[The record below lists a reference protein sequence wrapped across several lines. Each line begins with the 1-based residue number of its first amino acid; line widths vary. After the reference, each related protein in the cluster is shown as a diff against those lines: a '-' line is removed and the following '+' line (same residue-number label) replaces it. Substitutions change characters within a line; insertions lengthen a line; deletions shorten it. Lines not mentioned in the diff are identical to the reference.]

1 MNWLRVVRAR
11 LFGLIHKTQIE
22 EEMEEE
28 LRFHLAMRTQENIAR
43 GMSAPE
49 ASLQARRQFGNVT
62 LLKEQWR
69 DVSGG
74 GVLEILWRDL
84 RFAARMLAK
93 DRALTV
99 IAIVAL
105 MLGIGANTAL
115 FTVMS
120 SVLLRPLPY

>member
-1 MNWLRVVRAR
+1 MNWFRVVRAR
-11 LFGLIHKTQIE
+11 LFGLLHKTQLE

-43 GMSAPE
+43 GMSAAE
-49 ASLQARRQFGNVT
+49 AAVQAHRQFGNIT
-62 LLKEQWR
+62 LLRDEWR

-74 GVLEILWRDL
+74 GALEIFWRDL

-105 MLGIGANTAL
+105 MLGIGANT
-115 FTVMS
+115 
-120 SVLLRPLPY
+120 